1 MGQPAAAL
9 RRALAGT
16 VGALLF
22 CAATAF
28 AQEPLPNPP
37 TEPEFM
43 SRFDF
48 RMWGAALSY
57 DDPRF
62 AWDAHWAGDFDLV
75 DYVYGRTT
83 FVADYQA
90 LLGNEYRPFD
100 PYQSNYL
107 LEAASSIRLPN
118 VEMFV
123 VLSHV
128 SRHLGDRPKRIAV
141 AENSVGPRFLRQLS
155 SKTTTFDLRGDWR
168 KVIARAYVDYSWI
181 GSADVTV
188 RHPVSKHASLYG
200 LAAGETYLIDKSI
213 STRDTQNGGRL
224 EAGVRVQGAVAAM
237 DFFGGVQRMVDADP
251 LDRVT
256 RTWAYAG
263 FRLVGK

>member
-1 MGQPAAAL
+1 MGQSHRPL
-9 RRALAGT
+9 RRALAGAA
-16 VGALLF
+16 GAVLL
-22 CAATAF
+22 CGATAF

-37 TEPEFM
+37 STPEFM
-43 SRFDF
+43 SRFAF
-48 RMWGAALSY
+48 KMWAAGLSY

-62 AWDAHWAGDFDLV
+62 KWDTHWAGDFDLV
-75 DYVYGRTT
+75 DYMYGRAT

-107 LEAASSIRLPN
+107 LEAAGSIRFPQ

-123 VLSHV
+123 VLNHV

-141 AENSVGPRFLRQLS
+141 AENSLGPRFLRRFAS
-155 SKTTTFDLRGDWR
+155 GGTTFDVRADWR
-168 KVIARAYVDYSWI
+168 KVIERAYMDYDWI
-181 GSADVTV
+181 GAGDLTV
-188 RHPVSKHASLYG
+188 RHPVSKRAALYG
-200 LAAGETYLIDKSI
+200 LAAGETYVIDKSI

-251 LDRVT
+251 LDRTT